1 MIKIGNNDYYS
12 ESDLKKDHK
21 VWPSIQGLAKNQRP
35 VYEIIMQWVK
45 DKVTHPEPPVD
56 TIQKFIE
63 AAKNAVAA
71 KEKNERENEKQPKK
85 LTSEKEKGKSGR
97 LSNDNQ
103 MESKSGSLKQEIEIT
118 PGLCIQSQFAVKVLE
133 FEALLN
139 EPTAKINVLNK
150 QKSQLDNNTNN
161 GKAEISN
168 INSSISKIQNSF
180 LKEKEELILQN
191 LELLT
196 GLICEGTYSDY
207 LQGKRFLCTFEYK
220 FLVGSKIARATG
232 AFEKMVE
239 SQEQRLGVENRE
251 VELSM
256 MMKELAML
264 NQVWPDFKEK
274 FVDMLNSTKRGVHGA
289 STTSGLANWPQK
301 QATVGELS
309 ICLPL
314 LMELTPIAQGHFKL
328 GLYKWNIE
336 KLIEKILQQTVRRFK
351 LQTMCNVIKGIDAI
365 TGKLISLKDGK
376 RILAGAF
383 ESIHNSLTKLVGG
396 AVSGKAKEQL
406 RQLTSLLEI
415 LGAYEG
421 FTCTGYE
428 TPSETSSPE
437 QQAPADMIFTDNDGN
452 VIMIEVESVKEAEK
466 AYTYLKD
473 RYQHKLKT
481 LGEGKFYIYIAPDLV
496 KEIPEQQLKLIT
508 NDSELPIL
516 LLNRQF

>member
-12 ESDLKKDHK
+12 ESDLKSDHK
-21 VWPSIQGLAKNQRP
+21 VWPQIQALAKNQKP

-45 DKVTHPEPPVD
+45 DDVTHPEPPVG

-71 KEKNERENEKQPKK
+71 KEKNERENEKQPKT
-85 LTSEKEKGKSGR
+85 LTSEKGKSGR

-103 MESKSGSLKQEIEIT
+103 VESKSGSLKQGIEIT
-118 PGLCIQSQFAVKVLE
+118 PGLCIQSPFAVKVLD
-133 FEALLN
+133 FEAFLN
-139 EPTAKINVLNK
+139 VPTAKINVLNK
-150 QKSQLDNNTNN
+150 QKSQLDNSTSNA
-161 GKAEISN
+161 KAEITK
-168 INSSISKIQNSF
+168 INSSISTIQNTF
-180 LKEKEELILQN
+180 LKEKEELIIQN
-191 LELLT
+191 LALLT
-196 GLICEGTYSDY
+196 DLIGKGTYSDY
-207 LQGKRFLCTFEYK
+207 LQGKRFLCTFEYQL
-220 FLVGSKIARATG
+220 LVGTKIKRATN

-239 SQEQRLGVENRE
+239 NREQRLLIED
-251 VELSM
+251 ELSM
-256 MMKELAML
+256 MMKELDML

-274 FVDMLNSTKRGVHGA
+274 FGDMLNSIQRGVHGA
-289 STTSGLANWPQK
+289 SKTSKPATWPEI

-314 LMELTPIAQGHFKL
+314 LIELTPIAQGHFKL
-328 GLYKWNIE
+328 GLYEWNIE
-336 KLIEKILQQTVRRFK
+336 NLIRKILQQTVRRFK
-351 LQTMCNVIKGIDAI
+351 LQTMCNVIKGIEAI

-376 RILAGAF
+376 RILPGAF
-383 ESIHNSLTKLVGG
+383 ESIQNSLTKLVGE

-437 QQAPADMIFTDNDGN
+437 QKAPADMIFTDNDGN

-473 RYQHKLKT
+473 RYQHKLTT
-481 LGEGKFYIYIAPDLV
+481 LGKGKFYIYIAPELV
-496 KEIPEQQLKLIT
+496 EEIPEQQLKLIT

-516 LLNRQF
+516 MLSRQF